1 MTVGRLAIVYWVIL
15 AAACGRADDARTYQL
30 TGQVLAVNQQTKQ
43 ILVKHEDIPGF
54 MPAMTMP
61 YSVSDPALL
70 KDRAAGDLVTAT
82 LKVATDGAFLTAITK
97 TGSAPVPDDA
107 PTAIPV
113 AAGVH
118 MLQTGDTAA
127 DATLSDQ
134 DGKPLTLA
142 DLKGSAVAVTFIYTR
157 CPLPQYCPLMDRRF
171 AETQSLIKA
180 DAALR
185 GKVQLLTVSF
195 DPKFDRAG
203 ILREHAR
210 KLGADPAMWRF
221 ATADESIV
229 DRFAVQF
236 GVNVIR
242 EKDGSITH
250 NLRTAVI
257 APDGRVT
264 ALLDDNAWSAE
275 ELARALRDAVH

>member
-1 MTVGRLAIVYWVIL
+1 MTVGRLAIVYLVIG
-15 AAACGRADDARTYQL
+15 AAACGRADDAHTYQL
-30 TGQVLAVNQQTKQ
+30 TGQVLAINQETKQ

-70 KDRAAGDLVTAT
+70 KDRAVGDLVTAT
-82 LKVATDGAFLTAITK
+82 LKVERDGALLTAITK
-97 TGSAPVPDDA
+97 TGSAPIPDDA
-107 PTAIPV
+107 PTAIPA

-118 MLQTGDTAA
+118 ILQTGDAVSN
-127 DATLSDQ
+127 ATLSDQ
-134 DGKPLTLA
+134 NGKALALT
-142 DLKGSAVAVTFIYTR
+142 DLKGSAVAITFIYTR
-157 CPLPQYCPLMDRRF
+157 CPLPQYCPMMDRRF
-171 AETQSLIKA
+171 AEAQSLIKA
-180 DAALR
+180 DASLR
-185 GKVQLLTVSF
+185 GKIQLLTVSF
-195 DPKFDRAG
+195 DPKFDRAE

-210 KLGADPAMWRF
+210 KLDADLAIWRF

-242 EKDGSITH
+242 EKDNSITH

-257 APDGRVT
+257 DANGRMT
-264 ALLDDNAWSAE
+264 KLLEDNAWTAAE
-275 ELARALRDAVH
+275 LVSALRDAVH